1 MTKHMVKTFFFMD
14 YNMFQFNSAVGLDNE
29 HLPLESLRFQ
39 KQFFY
44 SFFSTVLD

>member
-1 MTKHMVKTFFFMD
+1 MD